1 MASMKTA
8 NTRDLGSQ
16 ILVGAGGVAMVV
28 GAVDPLEG
36 SILILAGS
44 GLVTLGTWLG
54 ESDRRLLV
62 TWLRLFGLILFGVAA
77 LFALSAVGGIGGKGG
92 HSLWWGLLVLP
103 YPAGWLLGLADL
115 LRRLINR
122 IRHRHAA

>member
-1 MASMKTA
+1 M
-8 NTRDLGSQ
+8 
-16 ILVGAGGVAMVV
+16 
-28 GAVDPLEG
+28 DPLEG
-36 SILILAGS
+36 SLVILAGS

-62 TWLRLFGLILFGVAA
+62 NWLWPFGLILFGVIA

-103 YPAGWLLGLADL
+103 YPAGWLLGLANL
-115 LRRLINR
+115 VRRLINR
-122 IRHRHAA
+122 IRHRHPA

>member
-1 MASMKTA
+1 MKTA
-8 NTRDLGSQ
+8 NTGDLWSQ

-36 SILILAGS
+36 SLVILAGS

-54 ESDRRLLV
+54 ESDRRLFV
-62 TWLRLFGLILFGVAA
+62 SWLWPFGLILFGVIA

-103 YPAGWLLGLADL
+103 YPAGWLLGLANL
-115 LRRLINR
+115 VRRLINR
-122 IRHRHAA
+122 IRHRHPA

>member
-1 MASMKTA
+1 MKTA
-8 NTRDLGSQ
+8 NTRDLWSQ

-36 SILILAGS
+36 SLVILAGS

-54 ESDRRLLV
+54 ESDRRLLLNWV
-62 TWLRLFGLILFGVAA
+62 WLFGLILFGVIA
-77 LFALSAVGGIGGKGG
+77 LFALSAVGGIGGKDG

-103 YPAGWLLGLADL
+103 YPAGWLLGLANL
-115 LRRLINR
+115 AKRLINC